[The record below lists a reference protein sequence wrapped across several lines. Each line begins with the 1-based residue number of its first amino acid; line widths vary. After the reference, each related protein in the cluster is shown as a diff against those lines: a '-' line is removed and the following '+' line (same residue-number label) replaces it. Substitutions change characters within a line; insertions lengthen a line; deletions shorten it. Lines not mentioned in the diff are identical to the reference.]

1 MNPTV
6 LGLMAAQHGLVT
18 RRQAVEAGMAPERI
32 DRLVR
37 SGDLV
42 VVRRGVYAESAFVA
56 TLTTYRDQ
64 RLLADRAA
72 CLRITRPHERSH
84 DSAAH
89 ELDLAIL
96 RPGRPMTHVTRP
108 GVVGSHIRHGVK
120 HHLAPY
126 VAERVVEIDGIRVL
140 GPARTAVDIAR
151 EHGLRAGVV
160 AIDSARR
167 MGTSLAELDAEVALM
182 TSWPYVTVVREAVEL
197 SDPDTD
203 SVGESLTREL
213 VTELGFGRPQ
223 TQFGLS
229 AGGRSAWCDLR
240 LGRHLFEFD
249 GKVKYQRVDEGGFA
263 LATVEEIVWREKQR
277 QDWVCGFKLG
287 MSRVVWDDLFG
298 PAREHAR
305 ARLRRE
311 YLDTCRRFGESIDD
325 LTPYLARGP
334 RPRPGRR
341 AA

>member
-1 MNPTV
+1 
-6 LGLMAAQHGLVT
+6 
-18 RRQAVEAGMAPERI
+18 
-32 DRLVR
+32 
-37 SGDLV
+37 
-42 VVRRGVYAESAFVA
+42 
-56 TLTTYRDQ
+56 
-64 RLLADRAA
+64 
-72 CLRITRPHERSH
+72 
-84 DSAAH
+84 
-89 ELDLAIL
+89 
-96 RPGRPMTHVTRP
+96 
-108 GVVGSHIRHGVK
+108 
-120 HHLAPY
+120 
-126 VAERVVEIDGIRVL
+126 
-140 GPARTAVDIAR
+140 
-151 EHGLRAGVV
+151 
-160 AIDSARR
+160 
-167 MGTSLAELDAEVALM
+167 M

-203 SVGESLTREL
+203 SVGETLTREL

-229 AGGRSAWCDLR
+229 AGGRTAWCDLR

-298 PAREHAR
+298 PARERAR
-305 ARLRRE
+305 ERLRRE
-311 YLDTCRRFGESIDD
+311 YLDTCRRFGESVDD